1 MKRKFI
7 LLLILV
13 IPKITLTQVGIGTN
27 TPASSSILEI
37 SSTSK
42 GFLAPRL
49 TTSERDA
56 MVNPANGLQIFNI
69 TTGCLNYFIDNTWF
83 EKCGTQITSSIG
95 ELKCHEANLNGTI
108 TNGSSISNVT
118 VNIPYTGAY
127 SVSYG
132 NQTISSTGVN
142 GITANLSAS
151 TLFNGSGDLFFTLT
165 GTPTSAGNAE
175 FALSIAG
182 ESCTFKVPVLIDLAS
197 QYPSGTI
204 NCYGQGYTN
213 IVEVTNPNTG
223 KIWMDRNLG
232 ALNAAT
238 GLTDDSAYGDLY
250 QWGRR
255 SDGHQCR
262 NSLTTSTLAT
272 SEQPLTSY
280 FIKVNSSISL
290 PPNNWLATPNDN
302 LWQGVNGVNN
312 PCPIGFR
319 LPTETEF
326 ENERLSWNY
335 NNHNGAF
342 YSVLRLTLGGS
353 RANSAGNLY
362 SVTTNGRYWT
372 STIDGVYAKYMYITS
387 SPSPDAYI
395 FTNQRAHGV
404 SVRCIKN

>member
-1 MKRKFI
+1 M
-7 LLLILV
+7 ILV

-37 SSTSK
+37 SSTNK

-108 TNGSSISNVT
+108 INGSSISNVT

-151 TLFNGSGDLFFTLT
+151 TLLNGSGDLFFTLT

-204 NCYGQGYTN
+204 NCFGQGYTN

-238 GLTDDSAYGDLY
+238 SLTDDTAYGDLY

-262 NSLTTSTLAT
+262 NSQMTTTLAT
-272 SEQPLTSY
+272 NEQPLSSF
-280 FIKVNSSISL
+280 FINVNSSISL

-302 LWQGVNGVNN
+302 LWQGLNGVNN

-326 ENERLSWNY
+326 NNERLSWNY
-335 NNHNGAF
+335 NNHKGAF
-342 YSVLRLTLGGS
+342 FSVLKLTLGGS

-362 SVTTNGRYWT
+362 SVTIAGRYWT
-372 STIDGVYAKYMYITS
+372 STIDGVYAKHMYIINSYPTA
-387 SPSPDAYI
+387 DAYI
-395 FTNQRAHGV
+395 SSNQRAHGI